1 MLTFAYLKYYIELTL
16 QECSFQIELIRKKL
30 SHPYNLSQIWSDQS
44 LSRVRLFETPWIISV
59 SNDINLNIQSCIFIG
74 RTDAEAETAILR
86 LPDARITEKDPEAGK
101 DWMQKGVTEDE
112 MVGWYHRLDE
122 PEFEQAPGV
131 VMDREAWCAGVHG
144 ITKSQAQLSDSTELN
159 DFNI

>member
-1 MLTFAYLKYYIELTL
+1 MLTFVYLKYYIELTL
-16 QECSFQIELIRKKL
+16 QECLFQIELIRKKL

-86 LPDARITEKDPEAGK
+86 PPDARITEKDPEAGK
-101 DWMQKGVTEDE
+101 DWMQEKGVTEDE

-144 ITKSQAQLSDSTELN
+144 ITESGTTERLN
-159 DFNI
+159 WTEWL